1 MKTIN
6 TVIANIARIRKYSKR
21 REDNI
26 INEYWKIGKELSG
39 VTLNIF
45 GSDFINKIV
54 VGLKEKGIKDKAYN
68 RRGLYRMIQFYE
80 AYPEFSIYG
89 EYLKEINW
97 SCHILILDNFKGE
110 DRDFWIELCALK
122 KYSVRTLRKLINQ
135 YREGIV
141 SRAGKELELVQRETS
156 ENDDAHIQIIVNGKI
171 YIVPSMKE
179 LLRMKNMDIR
189 EVDKEELVD
198 IRDVNVDGVETVFEY
213 YCSYLHQIKNPYLI
227 KVGDAVIKQEFSEDG
242 SMLEELIVKKVYKS
256 EGTSGNII
264 SGTKKNW

>member
-1 MKTIN
+1 MIKPFSVLTNRCSFSCCFDIIFEKSKGAAMKTIN
-6 TVIANIARIRKYSKR
+6 TVIANIERLRKYSKQK
-21 REDNI
+21 EDNI
-26 INEYWKIGKELSG
+26 IYEYWKIGKELSG

-122 KYSVRTLRKLINQ
+122 KYSVRKLRKLINQ
-135 YREGIV
+135 Y
-141 SRAGKELELVQRETS
+141 KER
-156 ENDDAHIQIIVNGKI
+156 VNRI
-171 YIVPSMKE
+171 S
-179 LLRMKNMDIR
+179 
-189 EVDKEELVD
+189 
-198 IRDVNVDGVETVFEY
+198 VN
-213 YCSYLHQIKNPYLI
+213 IYLI
-227 KVGDAVIKQEFSEDG
+227 YLKKQSWIGKQLFGNSNNCFGWVLAINKTSKLSKFFLQQFRGFNKTLYQQKAIRKVLDSFSYHYRYH
-242 SMLEELIVKKVYKS
+242 LVVYQLLYLFRFYR
-256 EGTSGNII
+256 N
-264 SGTKKNW
+264 